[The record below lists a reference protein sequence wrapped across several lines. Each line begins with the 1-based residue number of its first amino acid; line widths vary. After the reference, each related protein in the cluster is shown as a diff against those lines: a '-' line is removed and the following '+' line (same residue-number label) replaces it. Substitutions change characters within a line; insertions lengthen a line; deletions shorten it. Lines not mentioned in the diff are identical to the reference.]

1 MIAVSKECCWCC
13 DWLGQNL
20 ESQFTLPGTYG
31 VMYPWE
37 PPKVGV
43 SELVLKKLEDELWS
57 RLYDVVLESVAPCYS
72 YLALS
77 D

>member
-1 MIAVSKECCWCC
+1 
-13 DWLGQNL
+13 
-20 ESQFTLPGTYG
+20 
-31 VMYPWE
+31 MYPWE